1 MPFRVLSING
11 GGMRGIYAASYLES
25 MEHAFASRRGVD
37 ALDIGKA
44 FDLIVGTST
53 GAIIGCG
60 LAKGVRPS
68 EMVKLY
74 KNNGAKI
81 FQKKLPN
88 KFGFNFLKQLK
99 TRPTYLE
106 KGEEVLREALKK
118 AFGDTTVK
126 QIWDERQIALAVT
139 AVKMSNYGPCVFK
152 TPHNPDTTGRDN
164 ECTLVDICLASSAA
178 PLFRS
183 LAAIDHSAHGTNN
196 VFTDGGLW
204 ANNPVIVAITEA
216 LRMLSDQ
223 KRDDETVEVFCLGS
237 CGKPEGNI
245 IDKSK
250 LARGLL
256 EWRFGG
262 EAAQVSIAAQEYAY
276 DFIAQELAKHFK
288 RSVKIINFPAGTVH
302 GDLLDYLDLDETREK
317 GLNALISKAK
327 DDADTTN
334 SFIRNNA
341 EYGPIIKDLFDS
353 MPIQPIE
360 TQTEGEQV

>member
-1 MPFRVLSING
+1 MAFRVLSING

-25 MEHAFASRRGVD
+25 LEHSFASRRGEE

-60 LAKGVRPS
+60 LAKGVRPT
-68 EMVKLY
+68 EIVKLY
-74 KNNGAKI
+74 KDNGSKI
-81 FQKKLPN
+81 FPQKLPS
-88 KFGFNFLKQLK
+88 KFGFDFIKQLIA
-99 TRPTYLE
+99 RPGYLQQ
-106 KGEEVLREALKK
+106 GEEALRQALTK
-118 AFGDTTVK
+118 AFGNTTVK
-126 QIWDERQIALAVT
+126 DIWDNRRIALAVT

-152 TPHNPDTTGRDN
+152 TPHNSDTTGRDN
-164 ECTLVDICLASSAA
+164 ECSLVDICLASSAA

-183 LAAIDHSAHGTNN
+183 LAAIDHKAHGANN
-196 VFTDGGLW
+196 VFADGGLW
-204 ANNPVIVAITEA
+204 ANNPVIVAITES
-216 LRMLSDQ
+216 LRMLQDQ
-223 KRDDETVEVFCLGS
+223 KRDDESVEIFCLGS

-245 IDKSK
+245 IDKNK
-250 LARGLL
+250 LARGLI

-276 DFIAQELAKHFK
+276 DFIAQELSKHFT

-327 DDADTTN
+327 DDADSTN
-334 SFIRNNA
+334 SFIRNNSD
-341 EYGPIIKDLFDS
+341 YGPIIKDLFDS
-353 MPIQPIE
+353 MPIQQIE
-360 TQTEGEQV
+360 KESKGD

>member
-25 MEHAFASRRGVD
+25 MEYAFASRRGVD

-68 EMVKLY
+68 EMVNLY
-74 KNNGAKI
+74 KENGAKI
-81 FQKKLPN
+81 FPQKLPS
-88 KFGFNFLKQLK
+88 KFGYDFIKQLIA
-99 TRPTYLE
+99 RPGYLKYGE
-106 KGEEVLREALKK
+106 KALREASKTT
-118 AFGDTTVK
+118 FGDTTVK

-152 TPHNPDTTGRDN
+152 TPHNPDSTGRDN
-164 ECTLVDICLASSAA
+164 VCTLVDICLASSAA

-223 KRDDETVEVFCLGS
+223 NRDDETIEVFCLGS

-288 RSVKIINFPAGTVH
+288 RSVKVINFPAGTVH

-334 SFIRNNA
+334 SFMRNNA
-341 EYGPIIKDLFDS
+341 EYGPLIKNLFDS
-353 MPIQPIE
+353 MPPIQPIE
-360 TQTEGEQV
+360 TQPKGD